1 VSHYKAYIE
10 RDREGSNIPLA
21 VYHIGKCLWNL
32 GEEEG
37 AMQHYRAAVEEY
49 GRDPAA
55 IGIDMILDEWI
66 GKARQSSPDIAK
78 RAWMDL
84 QLAYRRTLGNEDQ
97 HTLRLRLLRVLI
109 YLPNTTTEK
118 QKTYTDDLVREENMA
133 YASPAVLSVMLD
145 KAVEQGVSDPEG
157 TLATRIAEHMISKYT
172 ESDYALDARM
182 VLARQAIE
190 RGANANG
197 RLAANRE
204 YAAALRHLRVI
215 SEVFAAS
222 AQAGEALLVTG
233 DLHQRREEYDKAD
246 EAYKSVLGHREW
258 RNYWPAALY
267 GRAEAAFAQR
277 RFDQASAYY
286 ERIYVMYSHYRDWT
300 ARAYLKRAKCLR
312 RLNQNDKAREVLNE
326 MLGIEELKGLDATNE
341 AAELLNGAGSRS

>member
-1 VSHYKAYIE
+1 
-10 RDREGSNIPLA
+10 
-21 VYHIGKCLWNL
+21 
-32 GEEEG
+32 
-37 AMQHYRAAVEEY
+37 
-49 GRDPAA
+49 
-55 IGIDMILDEWI
+55 
-66 GKARQSSPDIAK
+66 
-78 RAWMDL
+78 AWMDL

-109 YLPNTTTEK
+109 HLPNTTTEK
-118 QKTYTDDLVREENMA
+118 QKTYTDDLVREGNMA

-145 KAVEQGVSDPEG
+145 KAVEQGASDPEG

-190 RGANANG
+190 RGATANG
-197 RLAANRE
+197 RLAANKE
-204 YAAALRHLRVI
+204 YAAALRHLRII

-277 RFDQASAYY
+277 KFDQASAYY